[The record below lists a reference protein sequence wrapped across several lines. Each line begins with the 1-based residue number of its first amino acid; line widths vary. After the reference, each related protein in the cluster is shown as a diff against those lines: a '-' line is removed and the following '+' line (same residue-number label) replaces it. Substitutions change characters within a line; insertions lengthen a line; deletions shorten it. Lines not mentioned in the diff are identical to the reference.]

1 MLVLIGFAVIIII
14 IIIIVI
20 VKTPLLSKSRDVD
33 HKQSKTEKQ
42 ISAKS
47 MEN

>member
-1 MLVLIGFAVIIII
+1 MLILIGFTVIIII

-20 VKTPLLSKSRDVD
+20 VKTPLWSKSRDVD
-33 HKQSKTEKQ
+33 RKQSKTEKQ

-47 MEN
+47 MEK

>member
-1 MLVLIGFAVIIII
+1 MLILIGFTVIVII

-20 VKTPLLSKSRDVD
+20 VKTSILSKSRDVD

-47 MEN
+47 IEK